1 MAIEEEKSPANKVF
15 KSEAVTA
22 VKAKREDAY
31 DSPTDG
37 IILVIIAVLGLSLV
51 ILTGAYCLLK
61 RRK

>member
-1 MAIEEEKSPANKVF
+1 MTIEEEISPAYKVF

-22 VKAKREDAY
+22 VKAKEEDAS
-31 DSPTDG
+31 DSATHG
-37 IILVIIAVLGLSLV
+37 IILVIIAVLGLSLL